1 MNSTRIELSVI
12 ASLLIHPSERTR
24 SSHRPTLRHGPRW
37 PCLLKCSYHIGLP
50 DGHTRLKEKQSER
63 SLAPSRNLNS
73 AKWMR
78 VGVWVMAM
86 GVNKRRPQG
95 CVCEVFR
102 SGQVHYLHKAQLGIV
117 FHGISTIITNHP
129 FSLDWMD
136 SVSWHHMKPTA
147 FWKKSTMLCLGFP
160 GDTEGKEPA
169 GQYRRPKRYGFRPWI
184 RKAPGGGHGSPLQYS
199 CLENPTDRGA
209 WRATVHRLA
218 KSWTRLKR
226 FSAHAYLIIL
236 CFKKNYSLLL
246 K

>member
-1 MNSTRIELSVI
+1 MGLGGRVCSNALTTSASQMDTPDSRRNNQSV
-12 ASLLIHPSERTR
+12 LLLPQEIWTQPNGCVLVSEWWQWEWTK
-24 SSHRPTLRHGPRW
+24 G
-37 PCLLKCSYHIGLP
+37 
-50 DGHTRLKEKQSER
+50 GHKAVSVR
-63 SLAPSRNLNS
+63 SLDLVRFTTFIRLSWALFS
-73 AKWMR
+73 
-78 VGVWVMAM
+78 
-86 GVNKRRPQG
+86 
-95 CVCEVFR
+95 
-102 SGQVHYLHKAQLGIV
+102 
-117 FHGISTIITNHP
+117 HGISTIITNHP

-160 GDTEGKEPA
+160 GDTDGKEPA

-199 CLENPTDRGA
+199 CLENPVDRGA

-236 CFKKNYSLLL
+236 WFKKNYSLLL